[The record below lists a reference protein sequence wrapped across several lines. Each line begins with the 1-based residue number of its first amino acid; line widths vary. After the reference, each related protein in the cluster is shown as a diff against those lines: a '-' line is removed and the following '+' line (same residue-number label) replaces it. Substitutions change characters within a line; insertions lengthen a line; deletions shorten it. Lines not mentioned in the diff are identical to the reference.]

1 MTRRFIGE
9 YARAIGKWI
18 IYINKGIAGLEYLFV
33 KKACLL
39 APVSLPLLLRRLLFP
54 RRASLTERWELAK
67 TLDFILLRVKKLR
80 QNRII
85 AGRSQSY

>member
-1 MTRRFIGE
+1 MDNLYKQGHSRIRILI
-9 YARAIGKWI
+9 R
-18 IYINKGIAGLEYLFV
+18 

-54 RRASLTERWELAK
+54 RRASLTERWEPAK

>member
-1 MTRRFIGE
+1 MDNLYKQGNSRIRILI
-9 YARAIGKWI
+9 R
-18 IYINKGIAGLEYLFV
+18 

-39 APVSLPLLLRRLLFP
+39 SPVSLPLLLRRLLFP

>member
-1 MTRRFIGE
+1 MNNLYKQGNSRIRIL
-9 YARAIGKWI
+9 IS
-18 IYINKGIAGLEYLFV
+18 

-54 RRASLTERWELAK
+54 RPASLSERWELAK

>member
-1 MTRRFIGE
+1 MNNLYKQGNSRIRIL
-9 YARAIGKWI
+9 IS
-18 IYINKGIAGLEYLFV
+18 

-54 RRASLTERWELAK
+54 RPASLTERWELAK

>member
-1 MTRRFIGE
+1 MDNLYKQGHSRIRILI
-9 YARAIGKWI
+9 R
-18 IYINKGIAGLEYLFV
+18 

-54 RRASLTERWELAK
+54 RPASLTERWELAK
-67 TLDFILLRVKKLR
+67 TLDFRVKKLR

>member
-1 MTRRFIGE
+1 MDNLYKQGNSRIRIL
-9 YARAIGKWI
+9 IC
-18 IYINKGIAGLEYLFV
+18 

>member
-1 MTRRFIGE
+1 MNNLYKQGNSRIRIL
-9 YARAIGKWI
+9 IS
-18 IYINKGIAGLEYLFV
+18 

-85 AGRSQSY
+85 AGRSQLY

>member
-1 MTRRFIGE
+1 MDNLYKQGNSRIRILI
-9 YARAIGKWI
+9 R
-18 IYINKGIAGLEYLFV
+18 

-39 APVSLPLLLRRLLFP
+39 APVSLPLLLRLLFP
-54 RRASLTERWELAK
+54 RPASLTERWELAK

-85 AGRSQSY
+85 AGRSQSS

>member
-1 MTRRFIGE
+1 MNNLYKQGNSRIRIL
-9 YARAIGKWI
+9 IS
-18 IYINKGIAGLEYLFV
+18 

>member
-1 MTRRFIGE
+1 MDNLYKQGNSRIRILI
-9 YARAIGKWI
+9 R
-18 IYINKGIAGLEYLFV
+18 

-67 TLDFILLRVKKLR
+67 TLDFRVKKLR